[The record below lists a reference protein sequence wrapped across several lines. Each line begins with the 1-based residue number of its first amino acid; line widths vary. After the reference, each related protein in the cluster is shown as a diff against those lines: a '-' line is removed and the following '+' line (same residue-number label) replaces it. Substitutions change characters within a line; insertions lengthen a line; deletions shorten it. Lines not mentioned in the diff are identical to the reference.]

1 MDLISVIVPVY
12 RVERYLERC
21 VQSILNQTYKNIE
34 IILVDDG
41 SPDNCPEICDRL
53 AGLHSNIRVI
63 HKVNGGASS
72 ARNAG
77 IDASNGSYIS
87 FIDSDDFVDS
97 EFIER
102 LYMLTKTYKA
112 DLAMLAYQEVT
123 QDTEIKKICTEIE
136 SVYRNE
142 EVEEAFLQLKVDSAC
157 VGLYSKSA
165 IGDIRF
171 IEGKTSE
178 DILFNFDVFR
188 KIKTFVY
195 APEKRYFYFYNIESV
210 SNGPLDKKM
219 LNYLKVREDIFAFYK
234 DKDVKLRTLSESLYA
249 RAAFGLQTR
258 MALYGVS
265 SQINEKECRKNL
277 TFIFKSHKT
286 AFFAAKNIPITRKC
300 AAVGTFYFYGL
311 MKVLGR
317 IFR

>member
-41 SPDNCPEICDRL
+41 SPDNCPAICDRL

-63 HKVNGGASS
+63 HKVNGGLSS

-77 IDASNGSYIS
+77 IDASSGSYIS

-97 EFIER
+97 DFIER
-102 LYMLTKTYKA
+102 LYTLIKKYNA

-123 QDTEIKKICTEIE
+123 QDKEINRICAEIE

-142 EVEEAFLQLKVDSAC
+142 EVEEAFLKLKVDSVC

-171 IEGKTSE
+171 IVGKTSE
-178 DILFNFDVFR
+178 DIPFNFDIFR
-188 KIKTFVY
+188 QIKTFVY
-195 APEKRYFYFYNIESV
+195 APEKRYFYFYNIESI
-210 SNGPLDKKM
+210 SNGPLDKNM
-219 LNYLKVREDIFAFYK
+219 LNYLEFREDIFEFYK
-234 DKDVKLRTLSESLYA
+234 DKDLKLKALSESLYA

-265 SQINEKECRKNL
+265 SQMNEKECRKNL
-277 TFIFKSHKT
+277 TSIFKRHQT
-286 AFFAAKNIPITRKC
+286 AFFAANNIPFTRKC

-317 IFR
+317 VFR